1 MNKIKFLAFCI
12 FTIFLLDSC
21 KNSNVNTENTLIMEI
36 DGIRYETQQVNT
48 VVVRAGTLFSVEI
61 TANFPDRK
69 DRVFLKI
76 FSFSQQGAGT
86 YMLGGLEQN
95 QITYAN
101 DGNFVGNLAMQT
113 NQGCIASQGN
123 FIQITDFD
131 GQILNGNF
139 SATVCKGGTSK
150 NIVNGQLLRLYI
162 R

>member
-1 MNKIKFLAFCI
+1 MNTFKKIVFLVFI
-12 FTIFLLDSC
+12 MLLFNQC
-21 KNSNVNTENTLIMEI
+21 KNDNVNTENTLIMEI
-36 DGIRYETQQVNT
+36 DGIRYETQQVNM
-48 VVVRAGTLFSVEI
+48 VVVRVGTLFSVEI

-69 DRVFLKI
+69 DRIFLKI
-76 FSFSQQGAGT
+76 YSFSQQGSGT

-113 NQGCIASQGN
+113 NTSCIASQGN

-139 SATVCKGGTSK
+139 SATVCKSGTSK
-150 NIVNGQLLRLYI
+150 NIVNGQLLRLYV